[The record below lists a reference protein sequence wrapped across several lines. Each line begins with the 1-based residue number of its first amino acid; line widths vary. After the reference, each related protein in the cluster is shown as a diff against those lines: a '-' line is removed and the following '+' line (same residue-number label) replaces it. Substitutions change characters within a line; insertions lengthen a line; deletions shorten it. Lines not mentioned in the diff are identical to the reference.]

1 MAMAKE
7 SLNPDVTKIVL
18 DAARGLYARQGYLT
32 TTIKGVAA
40 TSGVAPDLIR
50 RYYANREELFAAAM
64 QLPFEP
70 GTAITRIL
78 APGIDGLGER
88 LVRVTLEMFDD
99 PEVRNQIRVMVR
111 DAASAA
117 KMITTLREFLETAI
131 IDPVAAA
138 LRVPDARMRVAL
150 ATSYL
155 IGAACVGVAGGGG
168 ADGGAGGAVGADSL
182 VVAFGRLARISVIA
196 WRGGPGLPPA
206 VGSSPR

>member
-155 IGAACVGVAGGGG
+155 IGVAAARYALQMEPLASASQEEVVRMVA
-168 ADGGAGGAVGADSL
+168 
-182 VVAFGRLARISVIA
+182 
-196 WRGGPGLPPA
+196 PA
-206 VGSSPR
+206 VQSALTASWSHSGDSRG